1 MAFCSWGCFG
11 GGGDTRGGLRKY
23 SYKKL
28 SEATKSFTYDNLLG
42 SGGFGD
48 VFKGSLDGKVVAIK
62 KLKYKKDEEPQNK
75 VEEIEYLK
83 KVNHPCLV
91 ELIGYC
97 DEGANKLLVLEFV
110 PNGTLRHHLNGKDNK
125 LDWQR
130 RRNIAI
136 QSAYGL
142 QHLHEICKIIHRDIK
157 ADNILL
163 TSNFEPKVADFSL
176 AKFLPNIG
184 NVSHITSVLRGTNVY
199 ADPEFI
205 EIQRVSE
212 KSDVYSF
219 GVVLLELITGKPP
232 LFGDSDNIV
241 NWAKSRIEEALINK
255 IYTDFV
261 DPILQGDYDDTQME
275 RMIQCAEACVY
286 RPSVSR
292 PNMEQIIAILKNPN
306 LSIET
311 SLHGGVHI
319 DLQSAL
325 DIKNM
330 QTTPPKIFSFEEL
343 AESTCSFSNNNLLG
357 VGTVYKGS
365 LINNEIV
372 AIKKLEYLGV
382 ELSTSEF
389 QEEMNAIS
397 SICYQHIV
405 KLIGYCNEESN
416 RLLVYEFFPYSL
428 RSRLHGKN
436 KVTINWSTRMKI
448 AIGSAKGL
456 AFLHEYCKVIHGNI
470 KVNNIL
476 LDESFEPKI
485 SDCRLAKENLHPFRS
500 YNSAVDSLKGT
511 LCCLAPEYIKDKQP
525 TDKSDVFSFGIVL
538 LELITGKQAVEN
550 KDGVDTNLSIWV
562 APRLRKAL
570 MINNYSNIIDEELKG
585 YNEDEMIRMI
595 YCAASCV
602 YKLANYRPRMSQ
614 IVEVLRGNLEVENI
628 WLSIDS
634 TYLCDGAPYTR
645 PYTRN

>member
-311 SLHGGVHI
+311 SLHG
-319 DLQSAL
+319 
-325 DIKNM
+325 
-330 QTTPPKIFSFEEL
+330 
-343 AESTCSFSNNNLLG
+343 
-357 VGTVYKGS
+357 
-365 LINNEIV
+365 
-372 AIKKLEYLGV
+372 
-382 ELSTSEF
+382 
-389 QEEMNAIS
+389 
-397 SICYQHIV
+397 
-405 KLIGYCNEESN
+405 
-416 RLLVYEFFPYSL
+416 
-428 RSRLHGKN
+428 KN